1 MNSDEV
7 GNIVQTEYENQ
18 SVGLTVTDDAKAHLQ
33 SILARHPAAIALRL
47 KIKRSGCSGFMYAPE
62 VAEHIKAGEIE
73 VCFGPELSILVAA
86 DDVAL
91 IKGTEIAVVS
101 KQLKQKQIIFN
112 NPNAIN
118 SCGCGESFAVR
129 DEVDK

>member
-1 MNSDEV
+1 M
-7 GNIVQTEYENQ
+7 QTEPGKQ
-18 SVGLTVTDDAKAHLQ
+18 LVGLTVTDDAKAHLQ
-33 SILARHPAAIALRL
+33 GILARHPAAIGLRL

-62 VAEHIKAGEIE
+62 VAEHIKDGEIE
-73 VCFGPELSILVAA
+73 VRFGSELSVWVAA

-91 IKGTEIAVVS
+91 IKGTEIAVVT
-101 KQLKQKQIIFN
+101 KQLNQKQIIFN

-129 DEVDK
+129 DTDETSS